1 MPNFAKF
8 FSRQIVGMFSEF
20 KIALKSMP
28 IGTHEFEYRLDGQ
41 FFKEMESA
49 DIHDA
54 SLTVNL
60 TVNRKSDFYE
70 MAFVINGEITL
81 LCDRCLDEMA
91 LDVDTEYDI
100 VVKYGDTYNDESDEV
115 LIIPESDNYF
125 NVAHLIYDTVS
136 LEVPMTHVHDKG
148 DCNEDMSEML
158 RQHSA
163 SETDDQQDEDDAPID
178 PRWSELKKLT
188 ENN

>member
-70 MAFVINGEITL
+70 MA
-81 LCDRCLDEMA
+81 
-91 LDVDTEYDI
+91 
-100 VVKYGDTYNDESDEV
+100 
-115 LIIPESDNYF
+115 
-125 NVAHLIYDTVS
+125 
-136 LEVPMTHVHDKG
+136 
-148 DCNEDMSEML
+148 
-158 RQHSA
+158 
-163 SETDDQQDEDDAPID
+163 
-178 PRWSELKKLT
+178 
-188 ENN
+188 